1 MNLVSS
7 NKSKKVFLCTEM
19 KILEHSKIDI
29 ILSPEFYWVR
39 IFEIPVK
46 TLSQAKAVLP
56 TLFEDLIPEITEL
69 SYQILKLDENKYLCF
84 AYSNQK
90 IYESLKNSGVNLSLI
105 NGIYFAQNECKEFN
119 QFKVN
124 GKGFLYTQDNILVKV
139 PTEIINDKTDLNE
152 FINKINLSSNKVDI
166 KLYSNFLNTKQLG
179 IVIFICIIITILN
192 FSKFFVFKSEISKIE
207 EKMEEIKS
215 FNNLQSSSIQLD
227 SIININKKIAQNEI
241 NKRDIL
247 SYLLE
252 NKKLEIKNISIN
264 NNILEVNVTN
274 TDKKNIEEYIS
285 NKYKIVSSTVIGV
298 NLNIKVQ
305 L

>member
-152 FINKINLSSNKVDI
+152 FINKINLSSNKVEI

-192 FSKFFVFKSEISKIE
+192 FSKFFIFKSEISKIE

-215 FNNLQSSSIQLD
+215 FNNLPSSSIQLD

-264 NNILEVNVTN
+264 NNILEVNVIN
-274 TDKKNIEEYIS
+274 TDKKNIEDYIS

>member
-90 IYESLKNSGVNLSLI
+90 IYESLKNSCVNLSLI

-152 FINKINLSSNKVDI
+152 FINKINLSSNKVEI

-192 FSKFFVFKSEISKIE
+192 FSKFFIFKSEISKIE

-215 FNNLQSSSIQLD
+215 FNNLPSSSIQLD